1 MKEFQ
6 KELMKAIEEVA
17 TSTDITV
24 DKCIVQAMEML
35 REEED
40 ENMGND

>member
-1 MKEFQ
+1 MTDIQ
-6 KELMKAIEEVA
+6 KELLAAIEEVA
-17 TSTDITV
+17 MNTGITT
-24 DKCIVQAMEML
+24 KECIIQAMEML